1 MNSGFKLNETR
12 SKPGANPE
20 ESRSIPGADP
30 EDNWKIYIKN
40 IDYLKPGLKIIGLKL
55 NRDKTVAIPYQYRN
69 NIESKPKKYRGKTES
84 RPKNDLIYT

>member
-1 MNSGFKLNETR
+1 MR
-12 SKPGANPE
+12 AGANPE
-20 ESRSIPGADP
+20 QTRRSPGAFP
-30 EDNWKIYIKN
+30 EQTRRKAGAVLEDNWKIYIKN